1 MRKLKAIKIA
11 TYILFVLALIIAIS
25 FISLDLKLTAHA
37 LPYKAPEDM
46 EIEYDITRPP
56 NISYQSLTDE
66 INDLFDS
73 PSYKLEFTTF
83 SGAVKGKCNLWTRT
97 IQLQENLNYEYYTFC
112 LTHEL
117 VHLTEFNLQERYTN
131 LTTFYTL
138 YNSGNDYFQNI
149 ALYFADLDLNGAFS
163 EEYSFVGY
171 LANLG
176 E

>member
-1 MRKLKAIKIA
+1 MHKLKAIKIA
-11 TYILFVLALIIAIS
+11 TYVLYVLTLIILIIT
-25 FISLDLKLTAHA
+25 ISLNSKLYAHA
-37 LPYKAPEDM
+37 LPYKAPEDVN
-46 EIEYDITRPP
+46 IEYDITIPP
-56 NISYQSLTDE
+56 KISYQSLTE
-66 INDLFDS
+66 EVNALFDN

-83 SGAVKGKCNLWTRT
+83 SGAVKGKCYLWTRT

-117 VHLTEFNLQERYTN
+117 VHLTEFNIQERYTN

-138 YNSGNDYFQNI
+138 YNSGNDYFKNI

-171 LANLG
+171 LNF
-176 E
+176 